1 MFPELFNVAAVRKA
15 IDLSVSN
22 WVANWGDTLEQL
34 VYPVKFMLDTIEMAL
49 QAAPWPLVTLVIVAL
64 AFFSTRS
71 VVTSVLIFLLT
82 MFLGVIGL
90 WQESMQT
97 LALLIVSAILS
108 IVVGIPSGIVVSR
121 SSHLRKIVVPILDLM
136 QTMPSFVYL
145 IPAIML
151 FGPGK
156 VPGLLATVV
165 FALPPLIRLTDLG
178 ISQVDPEV
186 VEASKAFGASPL
198 QQLLGVQLP
207 LALPSIMAGI
217 NQSTMMAL
225 SMAVIASMIGAG
237 GIGYQ
242 VLEGITR
249 LEIGRGLLAGLA
261 IVAVAIIF
269 DRITQGIGLKAAPR
283 EEGAAAGWIR
293 IS

>member
-1 MFPELFNVAAVRKA
+1 MIFPEPFNVAAVRKA
-15 IDLSVSN
+15 IDLAVAN
-22 WVANWGDTLEQL
+22 WVANWGDTLERL
-34 VYPVKFMLDTIEMAL
+34 VYPIKFLLNTVEMAL
-49 QAAPWPLVTLVIVAL
+49 QAAPWPFVTLAIVIL
-64 AFFSTRS
+64 AYFSTRS
-71 VVTSVLIFLLT
+71 IMTTLLIFLLT
-82 MFLGVIGL
+82 MFLGVIGF
-90 WQESMQT
+90 WGESMQT
-97 LALLIVSAILS
+97 LALLIVSAFVS
-108 IVVGIPSGIVVSR
+108 IVIGIPIGIIISRVSHVR
-121 SSHLRKIVVPILDLM
+121 QAMLPVLDLM

-186 VEASKAFGASPL
+186 VEASKAFGASPM

-207 LALPSIMAGI
+207 LALPSILAGI

-225 SMAVIASMIGAG
+225 SMVVIASMIGAG

-242 VLEGITR
+242 VLQGITR

-261 IVAVAIIF
+261 IVAIAIIF
-269 DRITQGIGLKAAPR
+269 DRITQGIGLKVSHR
-283 EEGAAAGWIR
+283 KEGAAD
-293 IS
+293 